1 MMRRAILALL
11 LASVQAHAQTVV
23 IYSRLDQLQAQRAH
37 QLAAVYGPAVID
49 RQLLPGQPW
58 RLTVQRAICG
68 ADRVL
73 LLWSARAAA
82 SAEVRREIDSA
93 LVCGTAIQ
101 PVLLDDT
108 PLPGLVGDVQ
118 AVDWR

>member
-1 MMRRAILALL
+1 MRRAILALL
-11 LASVQAHAQTVV
+11 LASAQAHAQTVV
-23 IYSRLDQLQAQRAH
+23 VYSRLDEAQAHRAH
-37 QLAAVYGPAVID
+37 QLASVWGASIID
-49 RQLLPGQPW
+49 RQIQPGQPW

-73 LLWSARAAA
+73 LMWSARAAA
-82 SAEVRREIDSA
+82 SAEVRREIDTA
-93 LVCGTAIQ
+93 LVCGTVIQ

>member
-1 MMRRAILALL
+1 MRRAVLALM
-11 LASVQAHAQTVV
+11 LASGQAHAQTVV
-23 IYSRLDQLQAQRAH
+23 VYSRADAPHAQRAH
-37 QLAAVYGPAVID
+37 QLASVWGPAIID
-49 RQLLPGQPW
+49 RQLQPGQPW

-68 ADRVL
+68 ADLVL

-82 SAEVRREIDSA
+82 SAEVRREIDTA